1 MEVNSA
7 KSRACSRGE
16 LLTDVTTSPALIPAL
31 AAGLPG
37 GVAKIARRGAAAVI
51 FVTRA
56 PIKCQ
61 SVSPI
66 DRSLQGFHSVIHVM
80 STRRRGWGQLGLIG
94 RSEITVLKRRKIVA
108 IVDDDPSMLRAAA
121 DLLDANGFA
130 TEEFTSAENF
140 SIVGRLLKS
149 TIFSLTSILA
159 ACPELICGGNSR
171 LPVPR
176 FRSSS

>member
-1 MEVNSA
+1 
-7 KSRACSRGE
+7 
-16 LLTDVTTSPALIPAL
+16 
-31 AAGLPG
+31 
-37 GVAKIARRGAAAVI
+37 
-51 FVTRA
+51 
-56 PIKCQ
+56 
-61 SVSPI
+61 
-66 DRSLQGFHSVIHVM
+66 M